1 MPDWNLSLVLDALRR
16 APFGPLGEAI
26 LKHLTL
32 KTVFLLALASGRRR
46 SELGVLSFLNQ
57 CALLSEH
64 STCIYTWRRDW
75 AFLPIR
81 SRTWSRNGSRSLD
94 RIVGPEDSQERI
106 LCPVRALSWYRDR
119 TKSSRRDNEH
129 MFVCYATGWEHK
141 EASPTTISRWITE
154 TIRLAYQ
161 LANKSSE
168 LNTIHHIRSHDVRA
182 LANSLAFSSGSS
194 MEHILRAGFWKSE
207 TVFINFYLKDLTVI
221 ESGLRR
227 LGPLVTG
234 QTVFPG
240 SSTQPGTSRDFP
252 PPSNN
257 RRKRKKKGG

>member
-1 MPDWNLSLVLDALRR
+1 MYLD
-16 APFGPLGEAI
+16 
-26 LKHLTL
+26 L
-32 KTVFLLALASGRRR
+32 KTRLGFLANKISDMVQEWIKIPALG
-46 SELGVLSFLNQ
+46 
-57 CALLSEH
+57 
-64 STCIYTWRRDW
+64 
-75 AFLPIR
+75 
-81 SRTWSRNGSRSLD
+81 
-94 RIVGPEDSQERI
+94 RIVGPEDSQERVI
-106 LCPVRALSWYRDR
+106 CPVRALSWYRDR

-129 MFVCYATGWEHK
+129 MLVCYATGWEHK

-168 LNTIHHIRSHDVRA
+168 LNTIHQIRSHDVRA

-194 MEHILRAGFWKSE
+194 MEQILRAGFWRSE

-257 RRKRKKKGG
+257 RRKRKKKGGIDFALLRFDTLHSD